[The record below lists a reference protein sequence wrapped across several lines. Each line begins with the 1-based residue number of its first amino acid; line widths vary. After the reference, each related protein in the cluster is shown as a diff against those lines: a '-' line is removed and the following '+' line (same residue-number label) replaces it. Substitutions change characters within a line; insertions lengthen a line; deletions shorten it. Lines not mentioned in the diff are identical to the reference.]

1 MKNIGIASKLILLI
15 MTSVT
20 VIFFLI
26 FGYNYLIS
34 RRMIV
39 KSIDEGARNL
49 ALATVNQIDIILS
62 SVQKVPESLS
72 RFLDNSLYSTE
83 NLMGLLRASIKD
95 NPEIYG
101 STIAFEPYAN
111 DENVLSFAPYCY
123 RSKDTI
129 KSTFIPYNYFDWD
142 WYSVTRSLNRPVWTE
157 PYYDKGAGN
166 IIMSTYSVP
175 FYKTSSGKRRFTGV
189 VTADVSLSWLQEM
202 VASIKIGQTGYG
214 FLVTKNGT
222 FVTHPDKR
230 LIMHDT
236 IFDVALARGDAL
248 LQEAGKKMTGG
259 KSGIVPFNSLITGK
273 SCWMVYAPLSTTG
286 WSLGVLFPQDE
297 LMADITS
304 LNQTVLLL
312 GLVGFIFLF
321 VVIVLIAASITHPLR
336 DLARV
341 TDDIATGDLDINLPR
356 ITSRD
361 EVGKLA
367 ESFEAMKTSLK
378 KYIQDLTRTTAA
390 KERIESELKVAHT
403 IQMDMLPKAIPY
415 FTTDGSRLDI
425 YATLEPAKEVGGD
438 LYEFFFVDES
448 HLCFAIGDVSGK
460 GVPAS
465 LFMAITMTL
474 IKTRATK
481 GMTSDKVVT
490 RVNQDLSLDNP
501 SLMFVTL
508 FLGIINIHTGSLDYC
523 NAGHIP
529 PYLIR
534 ENGDMEELEKTGGLV
549 LGVAGDFEFSSK
561 RIVLHGGDTLFLYT
575 DGITESTNKAREFF
589 SEKRLKKALWLL
601 TGKSIREMSSGVI
614 KEVRDFY
621 QGEPQVDDITIMILK
636 YLSNSRS

>member
-20 VIFFLI
+20 IIFFLI